1 MLIAI
6 LVPMLPLQCPRSA
19 PGNSSKHGDPKL
31 DGRRGPP
38 RRATSW
44 SEWDRDLHIHLP
56 CRWRIMSDA
65 FFELLSRVGG
75 AALVR
80 ATTGLA
86 LCLAL
91 AAVSRKGTGGV
102 LPAVAVIYSMLGTL
116 MFKSRPQSREAQEPF
131 RGSEP
136 LCARARPLL
145 RELCVGGGFGFCSSG
160 WVSLFCGQAAEGS

>member
-1 MLIAI
+1 MSPSNMFRNKNPDEA
-6 LVPMLPLQCPRSA
+6 
-19 PGNSSKHGDPKL
+19 
-31 DGRRGPP
+31 GPP

-56 CRWRIMSDA
+56 CQWRIMSEA

-91 AAVSRKGTGGV
+91 AAVSRRGTEGV
-102 LPAVAVIYSMLGTL
+102 LPAVTVVYSMLGTFML
-116 MFKSRPQSREAQEPF
+116 ARPQSREAQEPF

-136 LCARARPLL
+136 LCTRARPLF
-145 RELCVGGGFGFCSSG
+145 REL
-160 WVSLFCGQAAEGS
+160 

>member
-1 MLIAI
+1 VI
-6 LVPMLPLQCPRSA
+6 RSLTDA
-19 PGNSSKHGDPKL
+19 GDL
-31 DGRRGPP
+31 TG
-38 RRATSW
+38 RATSW
-44 SEWDRDLHIHLP
+44 SELDRDLHIHLP

-102 LPAVAVIYSMLGTL
+102 LPAVAVIYSMLGTFML
-116 MFKSRPQSREAQEPF
+116 SRGLRAEKHKSPSEAASLYVLALVHYF
-131 RGSEP
+131 
-136 LCARARPLL
+136 
-145 RELCVGGGFGFCSSG
+145 
-160 WVSLFCGQAAEGS
+160 VSYASVVALAFVAQDG